1 MLGSYVYIY
10 IYIYTYKTAL
20 KFDKE
25 VESFFFCER
34 LKRQNNKKKI
44 EAGTKNS
51 KSKFS
56 IGKIKIASKNRSREY
71 KCTIGTKCSP
81 KGFPKRKSERLLSV
95 SPKANSN
102 RQA

>member
-1 MLGSYVYIY
+1 M
-10 IYIYTYKTAL
+10 
-20 KFDKE
+20 
-25 VESFFFCER
+25 R
-34 LKRQNNKKKI
+34 LKGQKNKKQKVQKATRESKPEAQRAAKKI
-44 EAGTKNS
+44 EPGTKTC

-56 IGKIKIASKNRSREY
+56 FEESENRIKKSSPVY

-95 SPKANSN
+95 SPKANSI

>member
-1 MLGSYVYIY
+1 MFFLREAQ
-10 IYIYTYKTAL
+10 KA
-20 KFDKE
+20 KE
-25 VESFFFCER
+25 
-34 LKRQNNKKKI
+34 QKKI
-44 EAGTKNS
+44 EPGLKNS
-51 KSKFS
+51 KSKPTNRENENR
-56 IGKIKIASKNRSREY
+56 IKKSSPVY